1 MKDILIYGA
10 SGFGKE
16 VACLID
22 RINLIEPDWNIIG
35 FIDDDE
41 SKLGH
46 EVSRYGK
53 VVGNRKTLKEWPSPV
68 AVVVAIGNPQIM
80 KKVTDEIKTYPHL
93 SFPNIIHPSFG
104 MADEE
109 TCHMGRGNI
118 IQRGCFF
125 SCDVTIGDFNVFNGM
140 VVLGHD
146 VRIGSH
152 NIIMP
157 AVRVS
162 GAVTLGEGNL
172 LGVSSIILQ
181 GIRIGNDVNLS
192 AGSVLM
198 KKPQDG
204 MIYIGNPAK
213 KFIY

>member
-1 MKDILIYGA
+1 MKDLLIYGA

-22 RINLIEPDWNIIG
+22 KINQIDPQWNIIG
-35 FIDDDE
+35 YIDDDDA
-41 SKLGH
+41 KKGQQ
-46 EVSRYGK
+46 VSHYGI
-53 VVGNRKTLKEWPSPV
+53 VHGNRDVLKAWPSPV

-80 KKVTDEIKTYPHL
+80 SKVTDEIKDYPQL

-104 MADEE
+104 MADEDA
-109 TCHMGRGNI
+109 CHMGKGNI

-146 VRIGSH
+146 VKIGSC
-152 NIIMP
+152 NVIMP

-162 GAVTLGEGNL
+162 GAVTMGERNL
-172 LGVSSIILQ
+172 LGVSSIVLQ
-181 GIRIGNDVNLS
+181 GIKIGNDVNLS